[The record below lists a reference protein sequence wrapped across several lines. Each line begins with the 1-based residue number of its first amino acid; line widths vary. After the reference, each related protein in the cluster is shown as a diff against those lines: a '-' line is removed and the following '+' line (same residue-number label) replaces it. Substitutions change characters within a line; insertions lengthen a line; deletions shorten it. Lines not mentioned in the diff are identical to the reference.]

1 MHWCNVYQLKDTFST
16 EHSEL
21 DEYTSSVYG
30 NLMPYVIMYNVRVS
44 VANVLFKAVV
54 VLVKF

>member
-1 MHWCNVYQLKDTFST
+1 MQCIYKLKDIFST
-16 EHSEL
+16 EHSEM
-21 DEYTSSVYG
+21 DEHITSAYG
-30 NLMPYVIMYNVRVS
+30 NLIPCVIMYNVRLS

>member
-1 MHWCNVYQLKDTFST
+1 M
-16 EHSEL
+16 
-21 DEYTSSVYG
+21 DEYTTSAYG
-30 NLMPYVIMYNVRVS
+30 NLIPYVIMYTVSLS